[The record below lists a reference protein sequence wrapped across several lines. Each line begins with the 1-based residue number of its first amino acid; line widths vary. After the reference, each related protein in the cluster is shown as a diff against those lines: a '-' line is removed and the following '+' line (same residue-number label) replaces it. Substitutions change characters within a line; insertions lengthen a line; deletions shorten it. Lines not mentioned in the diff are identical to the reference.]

1 MNMYYYK
8 QMDLSGCLIGLVVY
22 YDYKPTIKNA
32 LTVEIMQEEYKTLLA
47 EIEAANQ
54 PEEPDPDEI
63 SDTEAL
69 NIILGVSE

>member
-1 MNMYYYK
+1 MKQYYYK
-8 QMDLSGCLIGLVVY
+8 QVKLSGALIGLIVY
-22 YDYKPTIKNA
+22 YDYQPTIKNA
-32 LTVEIMQEEYKTLLA
+32 LTVEIIEDEYNALLA

-63 SDTEAL
+63 SAEEAL